1 MDEGK
6 YKTCARCREY
16 MRQNH
21 QKNKD
26 KRYERR
32 RKYYSEHR
40 DAQLEYNKNYRREHS
55 EETNERKRVLY
66 AKRSG
71 AGV

>member
-1 MDEGK
+1 
-6 YKTCARCREY
+6 